1 MTQITRRRLLLQAAL
16 AAAAGPLAR
25 VRAPSR
31 QESLGTLEERVLGR
45 TGRKLPCLGLGCY
58 PLGNL
63 AREDD
68 ALAIVE
74 RAYSSGARYFDTA
87 PSYGD
92 GRSERIVGRALA
104 SRPRSSFFL
113 ATKTL
118 ARDGESA
125 LEELG
130 ESLAR
135 LGLDYVDSVQIH
147 AVASRSDLDRALAV
161 DGAVRALEDAKKRGL
176 VRHIGITGHANP
188 SHLREGIERYAFDT
202 ALVPVNPL
210 DCHHLSF
217 VREFLPLA
225 REKGV
230 AVIAMKI
237 YAGGALPRARDISAS
252 DLVRFALAQKG
263 VAVAVPGADSIE
275 RWDEARAAAVM
286 PAPTAAEM
294 EELIRRAGPHK
305 GRASE
310 WYKDA

>member
-1 MTQITRRRLLLQAAL
+1 MTRMTRRRLLLQAAL
-16 AAAAGPLAR
+16 TATAGPLLR
-25 VRAPSR
+25 VRPFWN
-31 QESLGTLEERVLGR
+31 QEFEQRVLGR

-63 AREDD
+63 DEE
-68 ALAIVE
+68 LAISIIQ
-74 RAYSSGARYFDTA
+74 RAYQSGARYFDTA
-87 PSYGD
+87 PSYAN
-92 GRSERIVGRALA
+92 GRSERLVGRAL
-104 SRPRSSFFL
+104 RGVPRESFFL

-118 ARDGESA
+118 ARDGDGARKE
-125 LEELG
+125 LEE
-130 ESLAR
+130 SLER
-135 LGLDYVDSVQIH
+135 LGLDHLDSVQIH
-147 AVASRSDLDRALAV
+147 AVASRSDLDRALAS
-161 DGAVRALEDAKKRGL
+161 DGAVHALEDAKKRGL
-176 VRHIGITGHANP
+176 VRHIGITGHADP
-188 SHLREGIERYAFDT
+188 AFLREGIERYAFDT

-210 DCHHLSF
+210 DCHHRSF

-225 REKGV
+225 KEKGV

-237 YAGGALPRARDISAS
+237 YAGGALPRAKDISAS

-275 RWDEARAAAVM
+275 HWDEARAAAVM